1 MVSASAAHPATLT
14 TGRPFA
20 DRQSLPEQA
29 ARLAVRILQAHRCG
43 GVRWCR
49 RDAAITGAGPQR
61 KHIVGYR
68 AKLIH
73 QVSLRFAVEGVEETR
88 AVWSRRD
95 RAFDA
100 QQRQR
105 QRPVDDP
112 VNDRRQWFQRER
124 GMPQEP
130 NPVVLKQVEEISC
143 LPVNTRAC
151 SSTRHYT
158 THSYP
163 QQCGGVSAVR
173 DGVAL
178 QRRSS
183 RTGETDLP
191 FLSSAVRLPRG
202 PLPTLPG

>member
-1 MVSASAAHPATLT
+1 MFGVNGSSEWERCH
-14 TGRPFA
+14 R
-20 DRQSLPEQA
+20 S
-29 ARLAVRILQAHRCG
+29 RI
-43 GVRWCR
+43 
-49 RDAAITGAGPQR
+49 
-61 KHIVGYR
+61 
-68 AKLIH
+68 
-73 QVSLRFAVEGVEETR
+73 
-88 AVWSRRD
+88 
-95 RAFDA
+95 
-100 QQRQR
+100 
-105 QRPVDDP
+105 
-112 VNDRRQWFQRER
+112 
-124 GMPQEP
+124 
-130 NPVVLKQVEEISC
+130 PVVLKQVKEISG

-202 PLPTLPG
+202 PLPTLPGQGVSQG

>member
-1 MVSASAAHPATLT
+1 MGRAEEVRLTGAVIDAADDGPR
-14 TGRPFA
+14 GWKSEIR
-20 DRQSLPEQA
+20 SGGEG
-29 ARLAVRILQAHRCG
+29 G
-43 GVRWCR
+43 GVGGSGDLLDDGEQCR
-49 RDAAITGAGPQR
+49 VLVR
-61 KHIVGYR
+61 
-68 AKLIH
+68 
-73 QVSLRFAVEGVEETR
+73 EG
-88 AVWSRRD
+88 
-95 RAFDA
+95 
-100 QQRQR
+100 
-105 QRPVDDP
+105 
-112 VNDRRQWFQRER
+112 

-130 NPVVLKQVEEISC
+130 NPVVLKQVKEISC

-202 PLPTLPG
+202 PLPTLPGQGVSQG

>member
-1 MVSASAAHPATLT
+1 MVRVAGWVGPETSSMMGSSAAYWCEREGCH
-14 TGRPFA
+14 R
-20 DRQSLPEQA
+20 S
-29 ARLAVRILQAHRCG
+29 RI
-43 GVRWCR
+43 
-49 RDAAITGAGPQR
+49 
-61 KHIVGYR
+61 
-68 AKLIH
+68 
-73 QVSLRFAVEGVEETR
+73 
-88 AVWSRRD
+88 
-95 RAFDA
+95 
-100 QQRQR
+100 
-105 QRPVDDP
+105 
-112 VNDRRQWFQRER
+112 
-124 GMPQEP
+124 
-130 NPVVLKQVEEISC
+130 PVVLKQVKEISC

-202 PLPTLPG
+202 PLPTLPGQGVSQG